1 MSILR
6 PKFITSTFSSK
17 KKKRKKKGEKTS
29 IHIEGLQKTNGGDE
43 DEDVIAGEIG
53 SDDFDK
59 NIKQGEEGEALAEVK
74 KYEVL
79 GDDPSTRF
87 DWWPDLSDLDRLNI
101 QIGRASCRE
110 RV

>member
-29 IHIEGLQKTNGGDE
+29 IHIEGLQKKNESDE
-43 DEDVIAGEIG
+43 DEDVISGETG

-59 NIKQGEEGEALAEVK
+59 NTKQVEGEALADV
-74 KYEVL
+74 
-79 GDDPSTRF
+79 
-87 DWWPDLSDLDRLNI
+87 
-101 QIGRASCRE
+101 
-110 RV
+110 